1 MDQKKIG
8 LFLKELR
15 KERNLT
21 QQQVSEYFNVSD
33 RTISRWENGIN
44 MPDISML
51 VYIADF
57 YNIDVRELLNGER
70 NIEESL
76 ENINET
82 LLKVSEYQNVKK
94 KNVYIKV
101 LICIVLLLICM
112 NAFLIHHKQ
121 INQDM
126 RIDIYHGEQIK
137 KEMISD
143 DYLSDDI
150 KISLMNKINNH
161 DDYAIIRD
169 DIIVNKQY
177 TCAVY
182 FYVSLVKDSMDIDY
196 ILCGTIDM
204 NGKKFDGNLYYYL
217 EDSKSIF
224 YDINGNFSNLGDISI
239 SSENDAKSGIMT
251 YKNSLYYTI
260 NEFAYCHKSGII
272 RY

>member
-57 YNIDVRELLNGER
+57 YNVDVRELLNGER

-101 LICIVLLLICM
+101 LICIVLLLICI

-121 INQDM
+121 INHLHDLTNSRHIQNHL
-126 RIDIYHGEQIK
+126 IIK
-137 KEMISD
+137 
-143 DYLSDDI
+143 
-150 KISLMNKINNH
+150 
-161 DDYAIIRD
+161 A
-169 DIIVNKQY
+169 Q
-177 TCAVY
+177 
-182 FYVSLVKDSMDIDY
+182 
-196 ILCGTIDM
+196 
-204 NGKKFDGNLYYYL
+204 GNTSYYL
-217 EDSKSIF
+217 LVQMI
-224 YDINGNFSNLGDISI
+224 YQ
-239 SSENDAKSGIMT
+239 ENDLI
-251 YKNSLYYTI
+251 LLLEI
-260 NEFAYCHKSGII
+260 FLFL
-272 RY
+272 